1 MLRNAEPSSSSS
13 SSLSYAIS
21 LLEARTISRIVHRH
35 INYHVYRAELHTT
48 RYKWIRTLNAI
59 RIHAYMYKYNIY
71 IYIVLNGRKSFQYP
85 EKMDVYLFV
94 NVIYLEF
101 EFFLL
106 FLILIQ
112 LLFTIAAF
120 NPQLYLQIREKPY
133 R

>member
-1 MLRNAEPSSSSS
+1 M
-13 SSLSYAIS
+13 
-21 LLEARTISRIVHRH
+21 
-35 INYHVYRAELHTT
+35 
-48 RYKWIRTLNAI
+48 
-59 RIHAYMYKYNIY
+59 
-71 IYIVLNGRKSFQYP
+71 LNGRKSFQYP

>member
-1 MLRNAEPSSSSS
+1 M
-13 SSLSYAIS
+13 
-21 LLEARTISRIVHRH
+21 
-35 INYHVYRAELHTT
+35 
-48 RYKWIRTLNAI
+48 
-59 RIHAYMYKYNIY
+59 
-71 IYIVLNGRKSFQYP
+71 LNGRKSFQYP

-120 NPQLYLQIREKPY
+120 NPQLYPQIREKPY